1 VDAIN
6 NLIEAT
12 REAPLIVAAFLLTV
26 LDLAYAVLRH
36 ATGRNTYDPPILQ
49 YAEGKVTIIFIL
61 LVAAVIDPLIPSVP
75 ILDGTALFYIAAS
88 LANILDAAERDG
100 APLPPQL
107 IAVVRSLKESAGV
120 VPGVPNPPLTPAPT
134 PTPEGSPHERH

>member
-1 VDAIN
+1 
-6 NLIEAT
+6 
-12 REAPLIVAAFLLTV
+12 VAAGLLIV

-36 ATGRNTYDPPILQ
+36 ATGRNEYDPPILA

-61 LVAAVIDPLIPSVP
+61 LVAAVIDPLIPAVP
-75 ILDGTALFYIAAS
+75 ILDATSLFYIGAS

-107 IAVVRSLKESAGV
+107 IAAVRSLKETSGFALA
-120 VPGVPNPPLTPAPT
+120 NPPGT
-134 PTPEGSPHERH
+134 PTAPPPRPPTTPTTPTGGKT